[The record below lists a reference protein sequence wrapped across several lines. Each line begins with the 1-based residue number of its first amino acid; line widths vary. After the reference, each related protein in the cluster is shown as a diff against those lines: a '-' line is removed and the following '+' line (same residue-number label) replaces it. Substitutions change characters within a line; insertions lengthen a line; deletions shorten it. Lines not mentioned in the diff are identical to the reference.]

1 MRATPGSSPS
11 SLRTLV
17 RKNML
22 LKGGR
27 EGRVELRFIVALRH
41 TSTTSSCFVQGV
53 KGVEV
58 DEVMSLAKEDLRALG

>member
-1 MRATPGSSPS
+1 
-11 SLRTLV
+11 
-17 RKNML
+17 ML